1 MVSLE
6 GWQLI
11 LTIISTLTVG
21 GVISSVISL
30 WWSKRTNE
38 ANTKKLEEEVEQE
51 AAKSDQERENADS
64 LAIAN
69 AKEVIQM
76 YKESVEQ
83 LTELYNKTTKE
94 LNDRCSR
101 LESEFTTYRQNAQKR
116 MTDFERQVIELQ
128 ASLKVQCNDCAFSKD
143 CKKRIAL
150 GIKFKKS
157 SKDPLKQ

>member
-11 LTIISTLTVG
+11 LTIVSTLTVG

-83 LTELYNKTTKE
+83 LTELYNKTTK
-94 LNDRCSR
+94 S
-101 LESEFTTYRQNAQKR
+101 
-116 MTDFERQVIELQ
+116 
-128 ASLKVQCNDCAFSKD
+128 
-143 CKKRIAL
+143 
-150 GIKFKKS
+150 
-157 SKDPLKQ
+157 

>member
-51 AAKSDQERENADS
+51 AAKSDQERESADS

-101 LESEFTTYRQNAQKR
+101 LESEFATYRQNAQKR
-116 MTDFERQVIELQ
+116 MADFERTVAELQ
-128 ASLKVQCNDCAFSKD
+128 ASLKIQCNDCAFSKE

-150 GIKFKKS
+150 GIKLKKEKS
-157 SKDPLKQ
+157 DKQ

>member
-11 LTIISTLTVG
+11 LTIVSTLTVG

-94 LNDRCSR
+94 LNDRCGR

-116 MTDFERQVIELQ
+116 MADFERTVAELQ
-128 ASLKVQCNDCAFSKD
+128 ASLKIQCNDCTFTKD

-150 GIKFKKS
+150 GIKLKKEKS
-157 SKDPLKQ
+157 DKQ